1 MAWFIVATLAAFF
14 IKGLCG
20 FANTLVFQSILS
32 FSVNNASI
40 SPIELVLGF
49 PGNVILTWQNRK
61 SLDPKVFLPLTALML
76 AGNIPGA
83 LMLKNIDGRIIKIV
97 FGVAIIFIALD
108 LLLGQG
114 KERHAPKKWMTALV
128 GVAAGILSGLF
139 GVGALLAAYVSRVT
153 DTGSGFKA
161 NVSAVFLAENVFRIF
176 LYAVLGMITADVLK
190 TALFL
195 APAMLAGLFAG
206 IAVSRKVDDKSIKKL
221 VLVLLIFSGA
231 VLILQNIGH

>member
-1 MAWFIVATLAAFF
+1 MAWFIIATLAAFF

-49 PGNVILTWQNRK
+49 PGNAILTWQNRK

-83 LMLKNIDGRIIKIV
+83 LMLKNMDGRIVKVI
-97 FGVAIIFIALD
+97 FGAAIIFIALD
-108 LLLGQG
+108 MLVGQG
-114 KERHAPKKWMTALV
+114 REQHAPKKWMTAV
-128 GVAAGILSGLF
+128 IGIAAGILSGLF

-153 DTGSGFKA
+153 DTGSEFKA

-176 LYAVLGMITADVLK
+176 LYVALGMISADVLK
-190 TALFL
+190 TSLL
-195 APAMLAGLFAG
+195 LMPAMLAGLFSG
-206 IAVSRKVDDKSIKKL
+206 MAVSRRINDKAIKKG
-221 VLVLLIFSGA
+221 VLFLLIFSGV
-231 VLILQNIGH
+231 VLILQNIG

>member
-1 MAWFIVATLAAFF
+1 MAWFIAAALAAFF

-49 PGNVILTWQNRK
+49 PGNAILTWQNRK

-83 LMLKNIDGRIIKIV
+83 LMLKNMDGRIVKVI
-97 FGVAIIFIALD
+97 FGAAIIFIALD
-108 LLLGQG
+108 MLLGQG
-114 KERHAPKKWMTALV
+114 RERREPKKWMTAAV
-128 GVAAGILSGLF
+128 GIAAGVLSGVF

-153 DTGSGFKA
+153 DTGSEFKA
-161 NVSAVFLAENVFRIF
+161 NVSAVFLAENVFRVF
-176 LYAVLGMITADVLK
+176 LYTMLGMITVDVLK
-190 TALFL
+190 TALL
-195 APAMLAGLFAG
+195 LMPAMLAGLFAG
-206 IAVSRKVDDKSIKKL
+206 IAVSRKIDDNAIKKL
-221 VLVLLIFSGA
+221 VLLLLIFSGI
-231 VLILQNIGH
+231 VLILQNIG

>member
-1 MAWFIVATLAAFF
+1 MAWFIAAALAAFF

-49 PGNVILTWQNRK
+49 PGNAILTWQNRK

-83 LMLKNIDGRIIKIV
+83 LMLKNMDGRIVKVI
-97 FGVAIIFIALD
+97 FGAAIIFIALD
-108 LLLGQG
+108 MLLGQG
-114 KERHAPKKWMTALV
+114 RERREPKKWMTAAV
-128 GVAAGILSGLF
+128 GIAAGVLSGLF

-153 DTGSGFKA
+153 DTGSEFKA
-161 NVSAVFLAENVFRIF
+161 NVSAVFLAENVFRVF
-176 LYAVLGMITADVLK
+176 LYTMLGMITVDVLK
-190 TALFL
+190 TALL
-195 APAMLAGLFAG
+195 LMPAMLAGLFAG
-206 IAVSRKVDDKSIKKL
+206 IAVSRKIDDKAIKKL
-221 VLVLLIFSGA
+221 VLLLLIFSGI
-231 VLILQNIGH
+231 VLILQNIG